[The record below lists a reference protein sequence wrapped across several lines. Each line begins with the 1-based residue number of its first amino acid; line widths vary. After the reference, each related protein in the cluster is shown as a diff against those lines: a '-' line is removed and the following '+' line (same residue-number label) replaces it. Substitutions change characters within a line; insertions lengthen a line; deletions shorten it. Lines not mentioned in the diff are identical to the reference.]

1 MVPGKAEEGGLKMK
15 KTEIE
20 KVTSTE
26 QFRKI
31 GTRAES
37 TRFFG
42 PEYELASCTRQ
53 EAEKLYNSGDIFF
66 WSETEEDVFP
76 DGWNCSFIWGTE
88 RASTK
93 VLTDPFDG
101 SRTVY
106 TAKPFGEETSR
117 AVRFWKEA

>member
-1 MVPGKAEEGGLKMK
+1 MK
-15 KTEIE
+15 TTAVE
-20 KVTSTE
+20 KISGTKE
-26 QFRKI
+26 FRKI
-31 GTRAES
+31 GNRAES

-66 WSETEEDVFP
+66 WSETEEDIYP

-88 RASTK
+88 RAETS
-93 VLTDPFDG
+93 VLYDPFDG

-106 TAKPFGEETSR
+106 TAKHFGEETSR

>member
-1 MVPGKAEEGGLKMK
+1 MAV
-15 KTEIE
+15 E
-20 KVTSTE
+20 KVSSTK
-26 QFRKI
+26 QYRKFMGMAQREI
-31 GTRAES
+31 GGHEYKLQPITRS
-37 TRFFG
+37 
-42 PEYELASCTRQ
+42 
-53 EAEKLYNSGDIFF
+53 EAEKLYGDHKMFF
-66 WSETEEDVFP
+66 WSPDQEDIFP

-88 RASTK
+88 NVGTK